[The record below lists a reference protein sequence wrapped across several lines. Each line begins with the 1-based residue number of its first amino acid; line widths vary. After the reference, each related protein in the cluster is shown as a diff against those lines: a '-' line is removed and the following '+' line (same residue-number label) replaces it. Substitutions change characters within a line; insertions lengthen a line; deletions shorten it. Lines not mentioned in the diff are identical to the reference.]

1 MDVLYQ
7 LCLFQI
13 RSLSFLEKL
22 LPAIRRFLNAIQKKS
37 RRVHTFT
44 TDVLFYSSFCR
55 SCHKAVPLAAIFFG
69 NIQGGVFINHWV
81 VSSPRQFFKFIC
93 VHFFYDVLNI
103 HFVNEEGSNYIRRI
117 IVDNAISDENGR
129 NRTRFHFELNCP
141 VVIRRG
147 LGHRVNRIQYE
158 RFRAI
163 NRGRSSDEIPHILA
177 FSDSPIFTVEIHESI
192 LDSKIYSILS
202 RLRLRTGISI
212 EFASLHVRFVCRFI
226 SVLKMIFGPHIAK
239 LFFPK
244 TNGNFSTNRERR
256 FSLKYLIECLISRG
270 AVVKDQLLLKKTMWM
285 TFLKVINFCYLQA
298 RERIITMIDE
308 RKRIGSI
315 VKVGLGCFK
324 KSESNFLEVGK
335 MVLLRRISSMFEEIT
350 PPFRVIYT
358 VPEVIMANRVL
369 RMYDH
374 DGTRMI
380 RVTFRD
386 DDNLP
391 MRTNKTSLRLI
402 RMTVRKYLCDG
413 VFVAG
418 RDFGYLGSSNS
429 QMRDSGAYFLEKYSK
444 AQYLEYSRLS
454 GTSPPITWQP
464 KIDGAREMLGRFTQ
478 IESVPKLMARLGQCF
493 TQTRVSVNDTYDGVG
508 MISKDLAA
516 EIAKDMQMG
525 SCVPSCFQ
533 FRFRGMKGVVVV
545 DPVLDEISLWAKRF
559 NIAPPKVKF
568 GSWDVKLMFRPSQIK
583 FKAMRTSTDS
593 LEVVKFSS
601 PIPVSLNKP
610 FIAIL
615 DQVSEMQ
622 SYECHSRITNRI
634 EQLLDDQL
642 RGMARSILR
651 EHNCRSR
658 LKELP
663 QRIDISVLSALAGF
677 QLSTEPFFRSLIKAS
692 IKFTITKLMHKQQI
706 QIPPGKGRTMFGVV
720 DETGQLQYGQVFIQY
735 TANIAL
741 KMPPPTASKKILT
754 GKVLLTKNPCIV
766 AGDVRV
772 FTAVDIPALHHLCDV
787 VVFPMHGP
795 RPHPDEMAGSD
806 LDGDEYTV
814 IWDEDLLL
822 DHNEKPFDYT
832 AEKPESE
839 SINEETLTDMI
850 EFFVKHITQDSIGMI
865 STSYL
870 FQEDL
875 YGINSEVCHRL
886 AVKISKAV
894 DFAKTGLPPD
904 PLVRE
909 WTIDQDSGREIP
921 PEKNE
926 RRPDFHGTNDYDPI
940 YRSPRL
946 LGRIYRLFKA
956 IEDVLK
962 VSEDIGEQEEIECDR
977 YLIVDGWLAYKEKAE
992 AELAK
997 YNGRLR
1003 AFMENYGIKTEGEIF
1018 SGCISEM
1025 RNRISD
1031 RDQDD
1036 MSLYNTTEII
1046 ERKVTS
1052 LFRDFREEFFKEF
1065 GGWESCTQKSD
1076 KNFALEENV
1085 FYRTANKP
1093 TLKMQQKAVAYY
1105 RICYE
1110 RAQQTRE
1117 RMLSFAWI
1125 AYDILAVVRQENAL
1139 KEIDSIQFTTPL
1151 YGIFMVLCGH
1161 SQYIPSNLSSF
1172 SAGLDCVMFIVS
1184 EWAEQNGLF
1193 SVRLKCHHLC
1203 LIIILYATGRIA
1215 GNSAVLECPLEKIND
1230 ERQIELLVTF
1240 FEYLASRAFRKL
1252 RHISFSDL
1260 GYASVFLRGEWL
1272 PLHEAAV
1279 RTYYNMVFNLQFDE
1293 LNENRPSD
1301 PLRSLIIRE
1310 CEPFVIELPGTNRI
1324 LQKTG
1329 VKEIS
1334 LRRLTTRSL
1343 GTLQS
1348 LRKLRN
1354 LLTIEPSTKDAICG
1368 KNISAQFSRLTY
1380 ENIMR

>member
-1 MDVLYQ
+1 
-7 LCLFQI
+7 
-13 RSLSFLEKL
+13 
-22 LPAIRRFLNAIQKKS
+22 
-37 RRVHTFT
+37 
-44 TDVLFYSSFCR
+44 
-55 SCHKAVPLAAIFFG
+55 
-69 NIQGGVFINHWV
+69 
-81 VSSPRQFFKFIC
+81 
-93 VHFFYDVLNI
+93 
-103 HFVNEEGSNYIRRI
+103 
-117 IVDNAISDENGR
+117 
-129 NRTRFHFELNCP
+129 
-141 VVIRRG
+141 
-147 LGHRVNRIQYE
+147 
-158 RFRAI
+158 
-163 NRGRSSDEIPHILA
+163 
-177 FSDSPIFTVEIHESI
+177 
-192 LDSKIYSILS
+192 
-202 RLRLRTGISI
+202 
-212 EFASLHVRFVCRFI
+212 
-226 SVLKMIFGPHIAK
+226 
-239 LFFPK
+239 
-244 TNGNFSTNRERR
+244 
-256 FSLKYLIECLISRG
+256 
-270 AVVKDQLLLKKTMWM
+270 
-285 TFLKVINFCYLQA
+285 
-298 RERIITMIDE
+298 
-308 RKRIGSI
+308 
-315 VKVGLGCFK
+315 
-324 KSESNFLEVGK
+324 
-335 MVLLRRISSMFEEIT
+335 
-350 PPFRVIYT
+350 
-358 VPEVIMANRVL
+358 
-369 RMYDH
+369 
-374 DGTRMI
+374 
-380 RVTFRD
+380 
-386 DDNLP
+386 
-391 MRTNKTSLRLI
+391 MRTSKTSLRLI
-402 RMTVRKYLCDG
+402 TMTVRKYLSEG

-429 QMRDSGAYFLEKYSK
+429 QMRDSGAYFLEKYSR

-454 GTSPPITWQP
+454 GTNPPITWQP

-493 TQTRVSVNDTYDGVG
+493 TQTR
-508 MISKDLAA
+508 
-516 EIAKDMQMG
+516 
-525 SCVPSCFQ
+525 

-545 DPVLDEISLWAKRF
+545 DPILDEISLWAKRF
-559 NIAPPKVKF
+559 NIEPPKVKF
-568 GSWDVKLMFRPSQIK
+568 GSWDVKLVFRPSQIK
-583 FKAMRTSTDS
+583 FKAMRTSSDS

-651 EHNCRSR
+651 EHNCRSK

-706 QIPPGKGRTMFGVV
+706 QIPPDKGRTMFGVV
-720 DETGQLQYGQVFIQY
+720 DETGQLQYEQVFVQY
-735 TANIAL
+735 TANITL
-741 KMPPPTASKKILT
+741 KMPPPTASRKVLN

-806 LDGDEYTV
+806 LDGDEYAV
-814 IWDEDLLL
+814 IWDEDLML

-832 AEKPESE
+832 AEKPEYE
-839 SINEETLTDMI
+839 SVNEETLVVAHTFIVILVCDIFYDLQKTDMVD
-850 EFFVKHITQDSIGMI
+850 FFVKHITQDSIGMI

-875 YGINSEVCHRL
+875 YGINSEDTGSFCPIARSSTHFTLRIGDLNVYQVCQRL

-904 PLVRE
+904 PLVRK
-909 WTIDQDSGREIP
+909 WTIGILQFLLFPGACFKYSRCCADQDSGKEIP

-926 RRPDFHGTNDYDPI
+926 RRPDFHGSNDFDPI

-946 LGRIYRLFKA
+946 LGRIYREFKA
-956 IEDVLK
+956 IEDVLR
-962 VSEDIGEQEEIECDR
+962 VSEDIGEQEEIECDKC
-977 YLIVDGWLAYKEKAE
+977 LTVDGWLEYKEKAE
-992 AELAK
+992 TELAK

-1065 GGWESCTQKSD
+1065 GGWESCTEKSS
-1076 KNFALEENV
+1076 KSFALEESV

-1110 RAQQTRE
+1110 RAQQTRD

-1151 YGIFMVLCGH
+1151 YEMLRKRISDYCGGNKAKFH
-1161 SQYIPSNLSSF
+1161 SF
-1172 SAGLDCVMFIVS
+1172 SQFINQEACNQLRLYTARYPGLDCVMFIVS
-1184 EWAEQNGLF
+1184 EWAERNGLF
-1193 SVRLKCHHLC
+1193 NVRLKCHHLC
-1203 LIIILYATGRIA
+1203 LIVILYATGRIA
-1215 GNSAVLECPLEKIND
+1215 GSTDINKPFLEKLEDSPLLEGLPEKIND
-1230 ERQIELLVTF
+1230 ECQIELLVTF

-1252 RHISFSDL
+1252 RHISFSVL

-1310 CEPFVIELPGTNRI
+1310 CEPFVIELPGTVCSPTLYNRVRSI
-1324 LQKTG
+1324 SWNFTFKSKT
-1329 VKEIS
+1329 KS
-1334 LRRLTTRSL
+1334 Y
-1343 GTLQS
+1343 
-1348 LRKLRN
+1348 
-1354 LLTIEPSTKDAICG
+1354 
-1368 KNISAQFSRLTY
+1368 FS
-1380 ENIMR
+1380 